1 MDPQPCLPA
10 SARRQQLFHHEDRVH
25 QVGSCVGGGGAGPTG
40 GHHGAG
46 QDAAGAEAAALRPG
60 LAIKNPPKK
69 PTQKTH
75 QKTHPKKPKK
85 NHLKKPLKCFF
96 WGFFK
101 IFKI

>member
-1 MDPQPCLPA
+1 MEAAHLVLPA

-25 QVGSCVGGGGAGPTG
+25 QVGPRVGDGGAGPTG

-69 PTQKTH
+69 TQ
-75 QKTHPKKPKK
+75 K
-85 NHLKKPLKCFF
+85 NHLKKPTKNVFF
-96 WGFFK
+96 WVFLNF
-101 IFKI
+101 